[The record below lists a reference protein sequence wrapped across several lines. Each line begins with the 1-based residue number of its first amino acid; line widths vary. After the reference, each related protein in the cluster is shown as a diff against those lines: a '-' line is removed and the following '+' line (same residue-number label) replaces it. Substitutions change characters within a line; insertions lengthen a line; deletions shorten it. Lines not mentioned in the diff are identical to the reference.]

1 MNSADEL
8 PSRFASRLKF
18 KLDKLGVPVG
28 FAARCNHL
36 ASLLS
41 IDSSSAVR
49 LLDGKAMPDWS
60 MFMLICKLTSEEPS
74 YYLDSVK
81 KQSLPEGTEFVKGAT
96 GGDTI
101 VFKAPEGSDTSSGKA
116 RDLAWLS
123 GERLGN
129 DIIETD
135 FVIFSQQ
142 PVTRVS
148 QNSVYIVSSD
158 GQYHAKSACVHTA
171 RTVVLSGSDGSSLIL
186 PSATDGSIP
195 QDALASSGI
204 TEMYPVVGSIRMSKF
219 YQGVHR

>member
-1 MNSADEL
+1 MNYADEL
-8 PSRFASRLKF
+8 PARFASRLKS
-18 KLDKLGVPVG
+18 KLDRLGVPVA

-36 ASLLS
+36 ASFLS
-41 IDSSSAVR
+41 IDASAAVR

-74 YYLDSVK
+74 YYLDSA
-81 KQSLPEGTEFVKGAT
+81 KQQTLPNGAEFVKGAT

-101 VFKAPEGSDTSSGKA
+101 VFKAPEGSDPSSGEA

-123 GERLGN
+123 GERLGS

-142 PVTRVS
+142 PVTRVI

-186 PSATDGSIP
+186 PSASDGSIP
-195 QDALASSGI
+195 HDALVNSGI
-204 TEMYPVVGSIRMSKF
+204 SDMFPVIGSIRMSKF
-219 YQGVHR
+219 YQGAQK